1 VVLRECLLLLVAVTL
16 VALYAL
22 AARGATR
29 HASLVALIALAVVAP
44 SLYHRFLVNPDYPWD
59 FDKPGHARV
68 YLAVAHAYERHGVYR
83 LAPFPPAHLLMCE
96 IGIVSYLSGTDTWL
110 HDACGLHQI
119 GNLKGAYASPLRR
132 LYPRSL
138 WRSSDDL
145 VKRPRADGEPVKPVL
160 EVWVLGPQ
168 DSTVR
173 AGCAYV
179 EGPLCINVVRRNGHG
194 WHREYLYSLRSRLR
208 GRLSDDLVQR
218 EVWH

>member
-1 VVLRECLLLLVAVTL
+1 MSA
-16 VALYAL
+16 
-22 AARGATR
+22 AARRGHARRALRARGTR
-29 HASLVALIALAVVAP
+29 GDLVALIALAVVAP